1 MAVLPTPESI
11 EAYAGE
17 DDGQPV
23 VMFNLLRVADGNREL
38 YDEYSRRVLPILA
51 RYGVEVVYAG
61 ECSTTVIAP
70 EVHGEWDLIL
80 LVRYPSRTVFREMI
94 TDPEY
99 LEVAEL
105 RSRGLEDSLLQAT
118 RELYPQPAGG

>member
-11 EAYAGE
+11 EAYLAE

-23 VMFNLLRVADGNREL
+23 VMFNLLRVADG
-38 YDEYSRRVLPILA
+38 
-51 RYGVEVVYAG
+51 

-70 EVHGEWDLIL
+70 EMHGEWDLIL
-80 LVRYPSRTVFREMI
+80 LVRYPSRQVFTAMV

-118 RELYPQPAGG
+118 RELFPQPVGG

>member
-11 EAYAGE
+11 EAYAAE

-23 VMFNLLRVADGNREL
+23 VMFNLLRVTDGNREL

-51 RYGVEVVYAG
+51 RYGVEVVYA
-61 ECSTTVIAP
+61 
-70 EVHGEWDLIL
+70 
-80 LVRYPSRTVFREMI
+80 
-94 TDPEY
+94 DPEY

-118 RELYPQPAGG
+118 RELFPQPAGG